1 MNVIIKRSN
10 VQTFKRSNVNTLIG
24 AEPGMRLEVFLFF
37 THIEPADG
45 AHVSAVTSRKLAVE
59 FLLTLRA
66 SATIVFTFAGQL

>member
-1 MNVIIKRSN
+1 M
-10 VQTFKRSNVNTLIG
+10 Q
-24 AEPGMRLEVFLFF
+24 LEVFLFF